1 MDKGGENKAEIK
13 QRVAEVPTSH
23 SKRIQKPSET
33 LKSVEV
39 KKKTKKQKRDMTLH
53 EQKACREDAGTTEQT
68 DEQQIVTTTIDETR
82 GK

>member
-39 KKKTKKQKRDMTLH
+39 KKKQKKK
-53 EQKACREDAGTTEQT
+53 
-68 DEQQIVTTTIDETR
+68 ET
-82 GK
+82 